1 VKILLTVHQ
10 FLPEYSSGTEI
21 LTFETAKQLRR
32 LGHEVLIFT
41 GFPNSQPLND
51 EERFDSYEYQG
62 LHVERFHYDYK
73 HLGGQSSTTEAEY
86 NNLFFAAYFRK
97 FLARIKP
104 DIVHFFHLGKLSAS
118 AVEVCHS
125 LNIPMVLTA
134 TDFWFICPTAQL
146 RLPDNSMCPGPR
158 GDGANCLRHLA
169 ELNWAGKAKTVVRR
183 MPDSLLA
190 LGIKAIELGVLNKTW
205 YASHVKAI
213 SHRYAYTRT
222 QMNRIDRVLVPT
234 RLMESILKNNS
245 LEAQR
250 ICYAPFGLN
259 LEYLQFSLRN
269 NTSGPLRLGFIGT
282 LSEHKGVHVL
292 VQAITALEENVEVQL
307 TIYGDESQ
315 YPDYVSRL
323 KLLAGSDPRIRFCG
337 TFPNHEIGRVFS
349 SLDVLVVP
357 SLWYE
362 NSPLVIYSAQAAGCP
377 VIVSDLPGMTEP
389 IGHEDN
395 GLAFQPGNTAELA
408 QAIVR
413 LYKDRGL
420 LQQLSQ
426 RARKP
431 RSADEYARQI
441 EAVYGE
447 IVPEKTGKG
456 RCSLADGKLTKG
468 WANGNQESDVSLTKH
483 SGSSKSA

>member
-1 VKILLTVHQ
+1 MKILLTVHQ
-10 FLPEYSSGTEI
+10 FLPQYSSGTEV
-21 LTFETAKQLRR
+21 LTFETAKELRR

-41 GFPNSQPLND
+41 GFPASKTMRD

-73 HLGGQSSTTEAEY
+73 HLGGQTNATEAEY
-86 NNLFFAAYFRK
+86 NNLFFGAYFRK

-125 LNIPMVLTA
+125 LNIPMLLTA
-134 TDFWFICPTAQL
+134 TDFWFVCPTAQL
-146 RLPDNSMCPGPR
+146 RLPDNSMCSGPR
-158 GDGANCLRHLA
+158 WGGANCLRHIA
-169 ELNWAGKAKTVVRR
+169 ELNWADNTKAIVGK
-183 MPDSLLA
+183 MPEWLLA
-190 LGIKAIELGVLNKTW
+190 LAIKAIELGMLNKKW
-205 YASHVKAI
+205 YASHVKAL
-213 SHRYAYTRT
+213 SHRYAYTRM

-234 RLMESILKNNS
+234 RLMESILKKNG

-250 ICYAPFGLN
+250 IFYAPFGLN

-292 VQAITALEENVEVQL
+292 VRAITSLEENVGVQL
-307 TIYGDESQ
+307 TIYGNENQ

-362 NSPLVIYSAQAAGCP
+362 NTPLVIYSAQAAGCP
-377 VIVSDLPGMTEP
+377 VIVSDLAGMTEA
-389 IGHEDN
+389 ICHEDN
-395 GLAFQPGNTAELA
+395 GLAFQPGNAVQLA
-408 QAIVR
+408 KTILR
-413 LYKDRGL
+413 LYNDRAL
-420 LQQLSQ
+420 LERLSQ
-426 RARKP
+426 HARKP
-431 RSADEYARQI
+431 RSAAEYAQQI
-441 EAVYGE
+441 DSVYGE
-447 IVPEKTGKG
+447 ILAEKTKKD
-456 RCSLADGKLTKG
+456 RCSPDGKLTKG
-468 WANGNQESDVSLTKH
+468 CATGNQESDVSLTKQ
-483 SGSSKSA
+483 SGSSKTA